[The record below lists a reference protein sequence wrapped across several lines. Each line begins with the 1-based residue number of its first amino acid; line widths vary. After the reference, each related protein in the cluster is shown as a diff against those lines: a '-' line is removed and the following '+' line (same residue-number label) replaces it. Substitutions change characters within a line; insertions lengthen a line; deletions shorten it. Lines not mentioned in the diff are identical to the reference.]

1 MRNLFSLDGPVMTFL
16 NKAADLV
23 VLNLLYLVCCI
34 PVFTIGAATTALY
47 YVSLRMA
54 KEEEGYVTKD
64 FFRSFKTNFR
74 QATIIWL
81 ILLLLGAVTGGEFLI
96 INRMDGGLAQA
107 AQYIVYLAVL
117 LFSFEFLYV
126 FPVLA
131 RFENTIK
138 NTMKNALF
146 MSILQ
151 IPKTLLMLVFCLVPV
166 CLLLSSLKWLPLIA
180 ALGFSVVSYT
190 NACILAPVFKRFEP
204 KEEET
209 EGEEIRGETKETAEE
224 NGNNR

>member
-1 MRNLFSLDGPVMTFL
+1 MRSLFNLDGPVMTFL

-23 VLNLLYLVCCI
+23 ILNVLYLVCCI

-64 FFRSFKTNFR
+64 FFRSFKENFK
-74 QATIIWL
+74 QSTVIWL
-81 ILLLLGAVTGGEFLI
+81 ILFFIGIVIGGEFIL
-96 INRMDGGLAQA
+96 INRMEGSFVQVV
-107 AQYIVYLAVL
+107 QCIVYIGVL

-126 FPVLA
+126 FPVLS

-146 MSILQ
+146 ISILQ
-151 IPKTLLMLVFCLVPV
+151 IPKTLVMLIFCIIPIY
-166 CLLLSSLKWLPLIA
+166 LLLSSLKWLPLVMG
-180 ALGFSVVSYT
+180 LGFSVVSYT
-190 NACILAPVFKRFEP
+190 NACIMGPIFKKFEP
-204 KEEET
+204 KEET
-209 EGEEIRGETKETAEE
+209 EEDRTEEI
-224 NGNNR
+224 GN